1 MTVRQALKQKNKLV
15 QELKELT
22 TRLVVNNSII
32 EGNTR
37 DYSAKETLGTIYNK
51 INELTVLKT
60 KIHRA
65 NAPVYDKIFLLSEL
79 KSLAQN
85 LKSLDCTNG
94 ISVDYYAR
102 RSESQIIKNA
112 EITATERDTEV
123 KFLESRIEQ
132 IQDELDQF
140 NTATLIGE

>member
-15 QELKELT
+15 QELKELNG
-22 TRLVVNNSII
+22 RLQNNNSII
-32 EGNTR
+32 EGNSR
-37 DYSAKETLGTIYNK
+37 DYSSKETLTAIYSK
-51 INELTVLKT
+51 VNELTVLKT

-79 KSLAQN
+79 KSIAQT
-85 LKSLDCTNG
+85 LRGLDCTSG
-94 ISVDYYAR
+94 IAVDYYAR

-112 EITATERDTEV
+112 EITATERDAEV

-140 NTATLIGE
+140 NAATLIGE

>member
-37 DYSAKETLGTIYNK
+37 DYSAKETLSTIYNK
-51 INELTVLKT
+51 VNELTVLKT
-60 KIHRA
+60 KIHIA

-85 LKSLDCTNG
+85 LRSLDCTNG
-94 ISVDYYAR
+94 IAVDYYAR

-123 KFLESRIEQ
+123 KFLENRIEQ

-140 NTATLIGE
+140 NAATLIGE

>member
-15 QELKELT
+15 QELKELNG
-22 TRLVVNNSII
+22 RLQNNNSII
-32 EGNTR
+32 EGNSR
-37 DYSAKETLGTIYNK
+37 DYSPKETLAAIYSK
-51 INELTVLKT
+51 VNELTVLKT

-79 KSLAQN
+79 KSVAQT
-85 LKSLDCTNG
+85 LRCLDCTNG
-94 ISVDYYAR
+94 IAVDYYAR

-112 EITATERDTEV
+112 EITATERDAEV
-123 KFLESRIEQ
+123 KFLENRIEQ

-140 NTATLIGE
+140 NAATLIGE

>member
-15 QELKELT
+15 QELKELNG
-22 TRLVVNNSII
+22 RLQNNNSII
-32 EGNTR
+32 EGNSR
-37 DYSAKETLGTIYNK
+37 DYSSKETLTAIYSK
-51 INELTVLKT
+51 VNELTVLKT

-79 KSLAQN
+79 KSIAQT
-85 LKSLDCTNG
+85 LRGLDCTNG
-94 ISVDYYAR
+94 IAVDFYAR

-112 EITATERDTEV
+112 EITATERDAEV
-123 KFLESRIEQ
+123 KFLENRIEQ

-140 NTATLIGE
+140 NAATLIGE

>member
-15 QELKELT
+15 QELKELNG
-22 TRLVVNNSII
+22 RLQNNNSII

-37 DYSAKETLGTIYNK
+37 DYSAKETLSAIYK
-51 INELTVLKT
+51 KVTVLKT

-79 KSLAQN
+79 KSIAQT
-85 LKSLDCTNG
+85 LRGLDCTNG
-94 ISVDYYAR
+94 IAVDYYAR

-112 EITATERDTEV
+112 EITATERDAEV
-123 KFLESRIEQ
+123 KFLENRIEQ

-140 NTATLIGE
+140 NAATLIGE

>member
-15 QELKELT
+15 QELKELNG
-22 TRLVVNNSII
+22 RLQNNNSII
-32 EGNTR
+32 EGNSR
-37 DYSAKETLGTIYNK
+37 DYSSKETLTAIYNTV
-51 INELTVLKT
+51 NELTVLKT

-79 KSLAQN
+79 KSVAQT
-85 LKSLDCTNG
+85 LRGLDCTNG
-94 ISVDYYAR
+94 IAVDFYAR

-112 EITATERDTEV
+112 EITATERDAEV
-123 KFLESRIEQ
+123 KFLENRIEQ

-140 NTATLIGE
+140 NAATLIGE